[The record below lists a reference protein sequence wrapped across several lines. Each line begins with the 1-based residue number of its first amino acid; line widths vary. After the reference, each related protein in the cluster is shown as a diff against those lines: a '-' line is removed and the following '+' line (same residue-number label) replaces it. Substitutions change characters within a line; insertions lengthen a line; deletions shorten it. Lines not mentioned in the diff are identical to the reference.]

1 MACIK
6 YVGNLYLP
14 YIFTKTARW
23 PLIVVYFYVLF
34 YTVFKL
40 WFYFCPERLKKNAK
54 KANKEMLCGQ
64 NTITPGNA
72 HMSLS

>member
-1 MACIK
+1 M
-6 YVGNLYLP
+6 
-14 YIFTKTARW
+14 
-23 PLIVVYFYVLF
+23 VLLLSRK
-34 YTVFKL
+34 V
-40 WFYFCPERLKKNAK
+40 KKNAK